1 MGKIMLLHLVLLLP
15 LNIALQQI
23 LEMNIQICGA
33 DIKSK
38 IYIHTESVFLM
49 VFILKMYFLISYSLN
64 NNNWIDNIIICWSSE
79 LGFSSQHV
87 QYTLITS

>member
-1 MGKIMLLHLVLLLP
+1 MGKMVLLHLVLLLP

-49 VFILKMYFLISYSLN
+49 VLY
-64 NNNWIDNIIICWSSE
+64 
-79 LGFSSQHV
+79 
-87 QYTLITS
+87 